1 MQLMLLLA
9 SEIFNHYSAVI
20 LLHESLGYSFSMNAE
35 TKDTEVLIIGAGP
48 TGLMMA
54 CQLLRYGV
62 KFRILDKQKDRAHE
76 SRAFAIQAKSMEI
89 FQNLGCAD
97 EFLKVARSK
106 MDLAFFI
113 NGKKQIEIK
122 FEHFTHQDTPFP
134 SVYFLPQTETERI
147 LIEFLEKQD
156 VYIERQKELITFT
169 QDMQSVR
176 ANIKDLTTGIAEKL
190 VCDYIIGCDGAHSSI
205 RHMLHFS
212 FEGNAYPQI
221 FNLVDASIEW
231 PYSRKKFL
239 FFLGKDGVFVHI
251 PLTEKISRI
260 MLAQH
265 SYGSSEEKLSTPSL
279 SQLEH
284 ASSLLTQV
292 PVKLVDPI
300 WISQFRLHHRGVT
313 KYYQNRAFLAGDA
326 AHIHS
331 PVGGQGMNTGIQDA
345 TNLAWKLA
353 LAIKMHINNKLLDTY
368 ETERH
373 PVGKILLKTTDQLFS
388 LLTVKGFFISKLRN
402 CLLYLIISF
411 FFSKKN
417 IEKRLFWFMSQLNI
431 HYVKNQFNYEIIENF
446 HDAFKGGPCPGYRAP
461 NAPANAS
468 SLFALLTHRPFNIL
482 LFNKKEG
489 QTNQLIEKLNVII
502 KNYKDWVK
510 IHTFVLSPANKI
522 LFKRYGVVSLAIYV
536 IRPDGY
542 VGFRIN
548 SDNYLLLEKYLKNFF
563 K

>member
-1 MQLMLLLA
+1 
-9 SEIFNHYSAVI
+9 
-20 LLHESLGYSFSMNAE
+20 MNAK

-48 TGLMMA
+48 TGLVMA
-54 CQLLRYGV
+54 CQLLRCGV

-97 EFLKVARSK
+97 AFLKVARSK
-106 MDLAFFI
+106 VDLAFFI

-122 FEHFTHQDTPFP
+122 FKHFKHQDTPFP

-147 LIEFLEKQD
+147 LIEFLEKQG
-156 VYIERQKELITFT
+156 VYIERQKELMTFT
-169 QDMQSVR
+169 QDMQCVQ
-176 ANIKDLTTGIAEKL
+176 ANITDLTTGIAEKL
-190 VCDYIIGCDGAHSSI
+190 VCDYIIGCDGAHSSV

-231 PYSRKKFL
+231 PYSRNKFL

-251 PLTEKISRI
+251 PLSEKVSRI
-260 MLAQH
+260 MLAQR
-265 SYGSSEEKLSTPSL
+265 SDNSSEEKLFAPNL

-292 PVKLVDPI
+292 SVKLVDPI

-331 PVGGQGMNTGIQDA
+331 PAGGQGMNTGIQDA

-353 LAIKMHINNKLLDTY
+353 LVIKKGTNIKLLDTY

-373 PVGKILLKTTDQLFS
+373 PVGKILLRTTDQFFS
-388 LLTVKGFFISKLRN
+388 LLTAKSFFVSKLRDW
-402 CLLYLIISF
+402 LLPLVISLL
-411 FFSKKN
+411 FSKKN
-417 IEKRLFWFMSQLNI
+417 IEKRLFWFISQLNI
-431 HYVKNQFNYEIIENF
+431 NYAKNQFNYEIIEKF
-446 HDAFKGGPCPGYRAP
+446 HGKFKGGPCPGYRAP
-461 NAPANAS
+461 NAPTNHKS
-468 SLFALLTHRPFNIL
+468 NLFISLAHKPFNIL
-482 LFNKKEG
+482 CFMTKEDQENK
-489 QTNQLIEKLNVII
+489 LIEKINVFI
-502 KNYKDWVK
+502 KNYKNWLQVYS
-510 IHTFVLSPANKI
+510 FVLSPANKL
-522 LFKRYGVVSLAIYV
+522 LFKRYGVISTAIYV

-542 VGFRIN
+542 VGLVGSN
-548 SDNYLLLEKYLKNFF
+548 SNATRKLN
-563 K
+563 

>member
-1 MQLMLLLA
+1 MDA
-9 SEIFNHYSAVI
+9 R
-20 LLHESLGYSFSMNAE
+20 

-97 EFLKVARSK
+97 EFLKVAHSNVNF
-106 MDLAFFI
+106 AFFI

-122 FEHFTHQDTPFP
+122 FKHFKHQDTPFP

-147 LIEFLEKQD
+147 FIEFLEKQG
-156 VYIERQKELITFT
+156 VYIERQKELITFS
-169 QDMQSVR
+169 QNMQGVQ
-176 ANIKDLTTGIAEKL
+176 ANIKDLTTGITEKL
-190 VCDYIIGCDGAHSSI
+190 ACDYIIGCDGAHSII
-205 RHMLHFS
+205 RHTLNFS

-221 FNLVDASIEW
+221 FNLVDASIVW
-231 PYSRKKFL
+231 PYSRNKFL

-260 MLAQH
+260 MLAKRLTR
-265 SYGSSEEKLSTPSL
+265 SNAKLSNPNL
-279 SQLEH
+279 IDLEH
-284 ASSLLTQV
+284 LASLLTQV
-292 PVKLVDPI
+292 PVKLVNPI
-300 WISQFRLHHRGVT
+300 WISQFHLHHRGVT
-313 KYYQNRAFLAGDA
+313 KYYKNRAFLVGDA

-345 TNLAWKLA
+345 TNLAWKIA
-353 LAIKMHINNKLLDTY
+353 LVVKKDASIKLLDSY

-373 PVGKILLKTTDQLFS
+373 PVGKILLKTTDQFFS
-388 LLTVKGFFISKLRN
+388 LLTAKGFFISKLRN
-402 CLLYLIISF
+402 WILPFVISF
-411 FFSKKN
+411 LFSKKN

-431 HYVKNQFNYEIIENF
+431 HYAKNQFNYEIIE
-446 HDAFKGGPCPGYRAP
+446 KSYQELIGGPCPGYRAP
-461 NAPANAS
+461 NAPANSS
-468 SLFALLTHRPFNIL
+468 SLFILLAQKPFNIL
-482 LFNKKEG
+482 SFKTKEE
-489 QTNQLIEKLNVII
+489 QPDELIEKVNTLI
-502 KNYKDWVK
+502 KKYKAWLQV
-510 IHTFVLSPANKI
+510 HAFVLSPTNKL
-522 LFKRYGVVSLAIYV
+522 LFKRYGVIASAIYV

-542 VGFRIN
+542 VGFRVN
-548 SDNYLLLEKYLKNFF
+548 SDNYLLLEEYLKNFF

>member
-1 MQLMLLLA
+1 MDA
-9 SEIFNHYSAVI
+9 R
-20 LLHESLGYSFSMNAE
+20 

-54 CQLLRYGV
+54 CQLLRYDI
-62 KFRILDKQKDRAHE
+62 KFRIIDKQKDRAHE

-89 FQNLGCAD
+89 FQNLGFVD
-97 EFLKVARSK
+97 EFLKLARSK
-106 MDLAFFI
+106 VDFAFFI

-122 FEHFTHQDTPFP
+122 FKHFTHQDTPFP
-134 SVYFLPQTETERI
+134 SIYFLPQTETERI
-147 LIEFLEKQD
+147 LIEFLEKQSI
-156 VYIERQKELITFT
+156 YIERQKELITFT
-169 QDMQSVR
+169 QDMKGVQASISD
-176 ANIKDLTTGIAEKL
+176 NTTGSTEKIN
-190 VCDYIIGCDGAHSSI
+190 CAYIIGCDGAHSSI
-205 RHMLHFS
+205 RHTLNFS

-221 FNLVDASIEW
+221 FNLVDASIVW
-231 PYSRKKFL
+231 PYSRNKFL

-260 MLAQH
+260 MLAKRSIH
-265 SYGSSEEKLSTPSL
+265 SEEKLSNPNL
-279 SQLEH
+279 IELEH
-284 ASSLLTQV
+284 LASLLTQV
-292 PVKLVDPI
+292 PVKLVNPI

-345 TNLAWKLA
+345 TNLAWKLGLVLRKDA
-353 LAIKMHINNKLLDTY
+353 DITLLDTY

-373 PVGKILLKTTDQLFS
+373 PVGKILLKTTDQFFS
-388 LLTVKGFFISKLRN
+388 LLTAKGFFISKLRN
-402 CLLYLIISF
+402 WLLPLVISLL
-411 FFSKKN
+411 FSKKN

-431 HYVKNQFNYEIIENF
+431 YYAKNQFNYEIIEKF
-446 HDAFKGGPCPGYRAP
+446 HVAFKDGPCPGHRAP
-461 NAPANAS
+461 NAPANS
-468 SLFALLTHRPFNIL
+468 TSLFILLAQKPFNIL
-482 LFNKKEG
+482 CFKTKEKRPNK
-489 QTNQLIEKLNVII
+489 LIEKIDIFI
-502 KNYKDWVK
+502 KRYEDWLQ

-522 LFKRYGVVSLAIYV
+522 LFKRYGVVSSAIYV

-548 SDNYLLLEKYLKNFF
+548 SDNYLLLEEYLKNFF